1 MRVTIRQKLILS
13 FLLVSLLV
21 AMLGLVSYSSMNT
34 IAGIADTITKKEVPN
49 LLILAEMEVVILE
62 GLEEAFAY
70 LLLDDPTEK
79 LEFSEKLEQFD
90 IAAAVLKEE
99 SHIGRPGWEE
109 ETELFNSIV
118 SRKEALKVAAGV
130 MFDSYEKTGV
140 VNLSHVSLFEATRDA
155 LMPLIDQFILI
166 ESGEVIEANEAIDR
180 AFQTA
185 RTQTAVAVLV
195 AIVLAIGLGVI
206 MARLISVPINR
217 LRDAAS
223 RVRDGD
229 LDTVI
234 DIRSRDEIGDLALS
248 FSQMTRG
255 LKERTAG
262 LERSNAEL
270 EEFAYISSHDLQ
282 EPLRKIRAFASR
294 LEATQAESFDDTGR
308 DYLARMTNAAAR
320 MQALIDDLLSYAK
333 ISSKGGV
340 FRSVDLNRIAE
351 EVLEDLEVA
360 IEEAAAQLEV
370 GDLPTVDADPT
381 QMRQL
386 LQNLVGNAIK
396 FRRPGEPA
404 VVRVGGIDGAAGE
417 SNAEEDRD
425 SVRFVVEDDGIG
437 FEPQYADRI
446 FNVFQRLH
454 GRSEYEGTGIGLAVC
469 MKIAQRHGGTIT
481 ATGQPGQGAR
491 FVVSISKHLG
501 EGGGARG

>member
-1 MRVTIRQKLILS
+1 M
-13 FLLVSLLV
+13 
-21 AMLGLVSYSSMNT
+21 
-34 IAGIADTITKKEVPN
+34 
-49 LLILAEMEVVILE
+49 
-62 GLEEAFAY
+62 
-70 LLLDDPTEK
+70 
-79 LEFSEKLEQFD
+79 
-90 IAAAVLKEE
+90 
-99 SHIGRPGWEE
+99 
-109 ETELFNSIV
+109 
-118 SRKEALKVAAGV
+118 
-130 MFDSYEKTGV
+130 
-140 VNLSHVSLFEATRDA
+140 
-155 LMPLIDQFILI
+155 
-166 ESGEVIEANEAIDR
+166 
-180 AFQTA
+180 
-185 RTQTAVAVLV
+185 
-195 AIVLAIGLGVI
+195 
-206 MARLISVPINR
+206 
-217 LRDAAS
+217 
-223 RVRDGD
+223 
-229 LDTVI
+229 
-234 DIRSRDEIGDLALS
+234 
-248 FSQMTRG
+248 
-255 LKERTAG
+255 
-262 LERSNAEL
+262 ERSNAEL

-294 LEATQAESFDDTGR
+294 LEATQAKSFDDTGR